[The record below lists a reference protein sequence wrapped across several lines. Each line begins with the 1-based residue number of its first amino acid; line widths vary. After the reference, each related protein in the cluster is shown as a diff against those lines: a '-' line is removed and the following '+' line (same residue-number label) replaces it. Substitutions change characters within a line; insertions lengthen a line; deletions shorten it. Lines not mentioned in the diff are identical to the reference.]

1 MTRRW
6 EQELSKRW
14 SPEDRGLHV
23 EARAHEEVEVVSG
36 DKEVPLVM
44 DEGQTSAQVPESPKG
59 PVIDVEEVG

>member
-1 MTRRW
+1 M
-6 EQELSKRW
+6 
-14 SPEDRGLHV
+14 
-23 EARAHEEVEVVSG
+23 SG